1 MDVMKIAAQT
11 HQTDTVAEPLAD
23 RRIPKGSDWLSRA
36 ELEALTP
43 EELVRRTTALKP
55 LVAAHALEC
64 ERLRRPVDTVWN
76 AIRKTGVFY
85 HFVPKRY
92 GGLEFDIDSFI
103 DAMLPI
109 AEGCGSTG
117 WVAAFC
123 VEHNW
128 MLSQFPEKLQDET
141 FGGAFPYIIAPGAT
155 NPPGKAQPAPGGYR
169 LSGRWKWGTGV
180 MHADWVMVTGTIPG
194 ETPPRQLFFALPA
207 DEVEVLDTWHVDGM
221 IGTGSNDIRCN
232 DVFVPEHRVM
242 DMGEMRNGNAPGAR
256 IHAHNPIYRMPMT
269 PFLAITAAIAAVGVA
284 RSAVD
289 HFKDR
294 IGIRTMLGTTIKQ
307 NEKAS
312 AHMRL
317 GEAAAKAATA
327 EMILRAVG
335 RRNLALTEAAGDGL
349 VESGDRIALRAQVAL
364 AMELCRDAVRLLVE
378 GAGSSAHMTS
388 SPLQRALRDINV
400 MASHVVYDF
409 DAATELLGRSL
420 IDLPPN
426 TPVF

>member
-1 MDVMKIAAQT
+1 MNIAVQAR
-11 HQTDTVAEPLAD
+11 HAEEEAFAD
-23 RRIPKGSDWLSRA
+23 RRIPKGGDWLSRE
-36 ELEALTP
+36 ELAALTP

-55 LVAAHALEC
+55 LVAAHAAEC
-64 ERLRRPVDTVWN
+64 EELRRPVDAVWS

-109 AEGCGSTG
+109 AEGCASTG
-117 WVAAFC
+117 WVTAFC

-128 MLSQFPEKLQDET
+128 MLAQFPEKLQDET
-141 FGGAFPYIIAPGAT
+141 FGGDFPYIIAPGAT
-155 NPPGKAQPAPGGYR
+155 NPPGVAQPVDGGYR
-169 LSGRWKWGTGV
+169 LTGRWKWGTGI
-180 MHADWVMVTGTIPG
+180 MHADWVMITGMVPG
-194 ETPPRQLFFALPA
+194 ENPPRQLFLTLPA

-221 IGTGSNDIRCN
+221 AGTGSNDIRCE
-232 DVFVPEHRVM
+232 DIFVPEHRVM
-242 DMGEMRNGNAPGAR
+242 DMGEMRMGCAPGAT

-284 RSAVD
+284 RSAVEN
-289 HFKDR
+289 FRER
-294 IGIRTMLGTTIKQ
+294 IGVRTMLGTTVKQ
-307 NEKAS
+307 VEKAS

-317 GEAAAKAATA
+317 GEAAAKTQTA
-327 EMILRAVG
+327 EMILREVG
-335 RRNLALTEAAGDGL
+335 RRNVALTEAAGSGL
-349 VESGDRIALRAQVAL
+349 VSNEDRIAMRAQVAL
-364 AMELCRDAVRLLVE
+364 AMDLCRHAVRLLVD
-378 GAGSSAHMTS
+378 GAGSSAHMLS
-388 SPLQRALRDINV
+388 SPLQRAMRDINV

-420 IDLPPN
+420 IGLSPN

>member
-1 MDVMKIAAQT
+1 MNIAVQT
-11 HQTDTVAEPLAD
+11 RKAEDEALAD
-23 RRIPKGSDWLSRA
+23 RRVPKGDDWLSRE

-55 LVAAHALEC
+55 LVAANALEC
-64 ERLRRPVDTVWN
+64 ERLRRPVDAVWD
-76 AIRKTGVFY
+76 AIRKTGCFY

-109 AEGCGSTG
+109 AEGCSSTG
-117 WVAAFC
+117 WVTAFC

-128 MLSQFPEKLQDET
+128 MLAQFPEKLQDET
-141 FGGAFPYIIAPGAT
+141 FGGDFPYIIAPGAT
-155 NPPGKAQPAPGGYR
+155 NPPGAAQPVDGGYR

-180 MHADWVMVTGTIPG
+180 MHADWVMLAGVVPG
-194 ETPPRQLFFALPA
+194 ESPPRQLFLALPA

-221 IGTGSNDIRCN
+221 IGTGSNDIRCE

-242 DMGEMRNGNAPGAR
+242 DMGEMRMGCAPGAK

-269 PFLAITAAIAAVGVA
+269 PFLAITAAIGAVGAA

-289 HFKDR
+289 HFKER
-294 IGIRTMLGTTIKQ
+294 IGVRTMLGTTVKQ

-317 GEAAAKAATA
+317 GEAAARTQAA
-327 EMILRAVG
+327 EMILREVG
-335 RRNLALTEAAGDGL
+335 RRNVALASQDGL
-349 VESGDRIALRAQVAL
+349 VSNEDRIALRAQVAL
-364 AMELCRDAVRLLVE
+364 AMDMCRDAVRLLVD

-388 SPLQRALRDINV
+388 SPLQRALRDVNV

-420 IDLPPN
+420 IGLPPN

>member
-1 MDVMKIAAQT
+1 MNIAVQT
-11 HQTDTVAEPLAD
+11 RKAEDEALAD
-23 RRIPKGSDWLSRA
+23 RRVPKGDDWLSRE
-36 ELEALTP
+36 ELEVLTP

-55 LVAAHALEC
+55 LVSANALEC
-64 ERLRRPVDTVWN
+64 ERLRRPVDAVWD
-76 AIRKTGVFY
+76 AIRKTGCFY

-109 AEGCGSTG
+109 AEGCSSTG
-117 WVAAFC
+117 WVTAFC

-128 MLSQFPEKLQDET
+128 MLAQFPEKLQDET
-141 FGGAFPYIIAPGAT
+141 FGGDFPYIIAPGAT
-155 NPPGKAQPAPGGYR
+155 NPPGAARPVDGGYR
-169 LSGRWKWGTGV
+169 LSGRWKWGTGI
-180 MHADWVMVTGTIPG
+180 MHADWVMLAGVVPG
-194 ETPPRQLFFALPA
+194 ESPPRQLFLALPA

-221 IGTGSNDIRCN
+221 IGTGSNDIRCE

-242 DMGEMRNGNAPGAR
+242 DMGEMRMGCAPGAK
-256 IHAHNPIYRMPMT
+256 IHAHNPIYRMPMM
-269 PFLAITAAIAAVGVA
+269 PFLAITAAIGAVGAA

-289 HFKDR
+289 HFKER
-294 IGIRTMLGTTIKQ
+294 IGVRTMLGTTVKQ

-317 GEAAAKAATA
+317 GEAAARTQAA
-327 EMILRAVG
+327 EMILREVG
-335 RRNLALTEAAGDGL
+335 RRNVALASQDGL
-349 VESGDRIALRAQVAL
+349 VSNEDRIALRAQVAL
-364 AMELCRDAVRLLVE
+364 AMDMCRDAVRLLVD

-388 SPLQRALRDINV
+388 SPLQRALRDVNV

-420 IDLPPN
+420 IGLPPN

>member
-1 MDVMKIAAQT
+1 MNIAVQAKQVET
-11 HQTDTVAEPLAD
+11 ELFAD
-23 RRIPKGSDWLSRA
+23 RRIPMGGDWLSRA
-36 ELEALTP
+36 ELDALTP
-43 EELVRRTTALKP
+43 EELVRRTTELKP

-64 ERLRRPVDTVWN
+64 EELRRPVDAVWN
-76 AIRKTGVFY
+76 AIRKTGCFY

-117 WVAAFC
+117 WVTAFC

-128 MLSQFPEKLQDET
+128 MLAQFPEKFQDET
-141 FGGAFPYIIAPGAT
+141 FGGDFPYIIAPGAT
-155 NPPGKAQPAPGGYR
+155 NPPGVAEPVEGGYR
-169 LSGRWKWGTGV
+169 LSGVWKWGTGV
-180 MHADWVMVTGTIPG
+180 MHADWVLLVGLVPG
-194 ETPPRQLFFALPA
+194 ESPPRQLFLGLPA
-207 DEVEVLDTWHVDGM
+207 ADVEVLDTWDVAGM
-221 IGTGSNDIRCN
+221 AGTGSNDIRCR
-232 DVFVPEHRVM
+232 DIFVPEHRVM
-242 DMGEMRNGNAPGAR
+242 DMGEMRNGCAPGAE

-284 RSAVD
+284 RSAIG
-289 HFKDR
+289 HFKER
-294 IGIRTMLGTTIKQ
+294 IGVRTLLGTTTKQ
-307 NEKAS
+307 IEKPA

-317 GEAAAKAATA
+317 GEAAAMSETA
-327 EMILRAVG
+327 EMILREVG
-335 RRNLALTEAAGDGL
+335 RRNVALASQEGL
-349 VESGDRIALRAQVAL
+349 VRNEDRIALRAQVAL
-364 AMELCRDAVRLLVE
+364 AMDMCRKAIRLVVE

-409 DAATELLGRSL
+409 DAATELHGRAL
-420 IDLPPN
+420 IGLAPN

>member
-1 MDVMKIAAQT
+1 MNIAVQAKQAAT
-11 HQTDTVAEPLAD
+11 ELFAD
-23 RRIPKGSDWLSRA
+23 RRIPAGDDWLSRA
-36 ELEALTP
+36 ELDALTP

-55 LVAAHALEC
+55 LIAAHALEC
-64 ERLRRPVDTVWN
+64 EALRRPVDAVWN
-76 AIRKTGVFY
+76 AIRKTGCFY

-128 MLSQFPEKLQDET
+128 MLAQFPEKFQDET
-141 FGGAFPYIIAPGAT
+141 FGGDFPYIIAPGAT
-155 NPPGKAQPAPGGYR
+155 NPPGVAEPVEGGYR
-169 LSGRWKWGTGV
+169 LSGAWKWGTGV
-180 MHADWVMVTGTIPG
+180 MHADWVLLVGMVPG
-194 ETPPRQLFFALPA
+194 ESPPRQLFLGLPA
-207 DEVEVLDTWHVDGM
+207 ADVDVLDTWDVAGM
-221 IGTGSNDIRCN
+221 AGTGSNDIRCR

-242 DMGEMRNGNAPGAR
+242 DMGEMRNGCAPGAK

-284 RSAVD
+284 RSAID
-289 HFKDR
+289 HFKER
-294 IGIRTMLGTTIKQ
+294 IGVRTLLGTTTKQ
-307 NEKAS
+307 IEKPA

-317 GEAAAKAATA
+317 GEAAAVTEAA
-327 EMILRAVG
+327 EMILREVG
-335 RRNLALTEAAGDGL
+335 RRNVALASQEGL
-349 VESGDRIALRAQVAL
+349 VRNEDRIALRAQVAL
-364 AMELCRDAVRLLVE
+364 AMDMCRRAIRLVVE
-378 GAGSSAHMTS
+378 GAGSSAHMTT

-409 DAATELLGRSL
+409 DAATELHGRAL
-420 IDLPPN
+420 IGLAPN

>member
-1 MDVMKIAAQT
+1 MNIAVQT
-11 HQTDTVAEPLAD
+11 RKAEDGALAD
-23 RRIPKGSDWLSRA
+23 RRVPKGDDWLSRE

-55 LVAAHALEC
+55 LVAANALEC
-64 ERLRRPVDTVWN
+64 ERLRRPVDAVWD
-76 AIRKTGVFY
+76 AIRKTGCFY

-103 DAMLPI
+103 DVMLPI
-109 AEGCGSTG
+109 AEGCSSTG
-117 WVAAFC
+117 WVTAFC

-128 MLSQFPEKLQDET
+128 MLAQFPEKLQDET
-141 FGGAFPYIIAPGAT
+141 FGGDFPYIIAPGAT
-155 NPPGKAQPAPGGYR
+155 NPPGAARPVDGGYR

-180 MHADWVMVTGTIPG
+180 MHADWVMLAGVVPG
-194 ETPPRQLFFALPA
+194 ESPPRQLFLALPA

-221 IGTGSNDIRCN
+221 IGTGSNDIRCE

-242 DMGEMRNGNAPGAR
+242 DMGEMRMGCAPGAK
-256 IHAHNPIYRMPMT
+256 IHAHNPIYRMPMM
-269 PFLAITAAIAAVGVA
+269 PFLAITAAIGAVGAA

-289 HFKDR
+289 HFKER
-294 IGIRTMLGTTIKQ
+294 IGVRTMLGTTVKQ

-317 GEAAAKAATA
+317 GEAAARTQAA
-327 EMILRAVG
+327 EMILREVG
-335 RRNLALTEAAGDGL
+335 RRNVALASQDGL
-349 VESGDRIALRAQVAL
+349 VSNEDRIALRAQVAL
-364 AMELCRDAVRLLVE
+364 AMDMCRDAVRLLVD

-388 SPLQRALRDINV
+388 SPLQRALRDVNV

-420 IDLPPN
+420 IGLPPN

>member
-1 MDVMKIAAQT
+1 MNIAVQT
-11 HQTDTVAEPLAD
+11 RKADEEPFAD
-23 RRIPKGSDWLSRA
+23 RRIPKGDDWLSRP
-36 ELEALTP
+36 ELDALTP

-64 ERLRRPVDTVWN
+64 ERLRHPVDAVWD
-76 AIRKTGVFY
+76 AIRQTGVFY

-117 WVAAFC
+117 WVTAFC

-128 MLSQFPEKLQDET
+128 MLAQFPEGLQDET
-141 FGGAFPYIIAPGAT
+141 FGGDFPYIIAPGAT
-155 NPPGKAQPAPGGYR
+155 NPPGVAQPVEGGYR

-180 MHADWVMVTGTIPG
+180 MHADWVMVTGMIPG
-194 ETPPRQLFFALPA
+194 ETPPRQLFLALPA
-207 DEVEVLDTWHVDGM
+207 GDVDVIDTWHVDGM
-221 IGTGSNDIRCN
+221 IGTGSNDIRCD

-242 DMGEMRNGNAPGAR
+242 DMGEMRMGCAPGAT

-269 PFLAITAAIAAVGVA
+269 PFLAITAAIGAVGVA

-289 HFKDR
+289 HFKER
-294 IGIRTMLGTTIKQ
+294 IGVRTMLGTTIKQ

-317 GEAAAKAATA
+317 GEAAAKTETA

-335 RRNLALTEAAGDGL
+335 RRNVALTEAAGDGL
-349 VESGDRIALRAQVAL
+349 VSNEDRIALRAQVAL
-364 AMELCRDAVRLLVE
+364 AMDLCRDAIRLLVE

-388 SPLQRALRDINV
+388 SPLQRALRDVNV

-409 DAATELLGRSL
+409 DGATELLGRSL
-420 IDLPPN
+420 IGLAPN
-426 TPVF
+426 TPIY

>member
-1 MDVMKIAAQT
+1 MNIAVQT
-11 HQTDTVAEPLAD
+11 RKAEDEALAD
-23 RRIPKGSDWLSRA
+23 RRVPKGDDWLSRE

-55 LVAAHALEC
+55 LVAANALEC
-64 ERLRRPVDTVWN
+64 ERLRRPVDAVWD
-76 AIRKTGVFY
+76 AIRKTGCFY

-109 AEGCGSTG
+109 AEGCSSTG
-117 WVAAFC
+117 WVTAFC

-128 MLSQFPEKLQDET
+128 MLAQFPEKLQDET
-141 FGGAFPYIIAPGAT
+141 FGGDFPYIIAPGAT
-155 NPPGKAQPAPGGYR
+155 NPPGAARPVDGGYR

-180 MHADWVMVTGTIPG
+180 MHADWVMLAGVVPG
-194 ETPPRQLFFALPA
+194 ESPPRQLFLALPA

-221 IGTGSNDIRCN
+221 IGTGSNDIRCE

-242 DMGEMRNGNAPGAR
+242 DMGEMRMGCAPGAK

-269 PFLAITAAIAAVGVA
+269 PFLAITAAIGAVGAA

-289 HFKDR
+289 HFKER
-294 IGIRTMLGTTIKQ
+294 IGVRTMLGTTVKQ

-317 GEAAAKAATA
+317 GEAAARTQAA
-327 EMILRAVG
+327 EMILREVG
-335 RRNLALTEAAGDGL
+335 RRNVALASQDGL
-349 VESGDRIALRAQVAL
+349 VSNEDRIALRAQVAL
-364 AMELCRDAVRLLVE
+364 AMDMCRDAVRLLVD

-388 SPLQRALRDINV
+388 SPLQRALRDVNV

-420 IDLPPN
+420 IGLPPN